1 MICPNCG
8 RQTESDEKFCVGC
21 GAPLTDSD
29 NSKEEVKN
37 EFQEENKVD
46 EVNTENIET
55 PNESEEQVDSE
66 YTVDLSNNNIE
77 LNATDNVENQPII
90 ANNDTVGVVEPSV
103 KPKKSK
109 KAFIIVA
116 IVFALILIALLIV
129 KFFVFTPKNLF
140 FKGINEAYS
149 NTIEKIEKND
159 KNDKTLSLKTN
170 TTFDVKVNDKYVDD
184 STKQMLDFINNLK
197 LEMNES
203 IDSKTLNFDLNTI
216 LSNSSDKLELELYK
230 REKAM
235 YVGLGNL
242 YSKYIKLDVSEV
254 KDLDTESLNYV
265 AKELKNIFLNS
276 LDNSKFKQE
285 KANITLQDKE
295 MKVNKISYEFDKDE
309 IKRILKEMKEKIN
322 NNQKLLDKMTS
333 VTGKTKEELN
343 QTFEDLLNEVESSYK
358 EELANSKVVLTVY
371 TKGLLNDVIGYSLT
385 VKEDQ
390 NNIKLTYFYNKDVK
404 EFKLIAN
411 SITFLTTTTK
421 EISKNETETNITM
434 FTATGK
440 INTKTTDEKI
450 VSTINVSELSS
461 GMDLSGTI
469 ELPNKKDSATLNSFI
484 KLNVSNEEVF
494 NFNVKTTYE
503 KSSDVILKEIDDK
516 NSVSAYDL
524 QQIDLENIMNKL
536 TQNKFFAAMAISE
549 INNATQ
555 SANARSVEAYMKTYE
570 TAYYQAI
577 LEDENVKFGDKLD
590 VNYSGSNVTCSNIT
604 SDEDGKITATCTV
617 DGKTFTYDSND
628 GAKALN

>member
-37 EFQEENKVD
+37 EFQEEKVD

-55 PNESEEQVDSE
+55 QNESEEQVDSE

-77 LNATDNVENQPII
+77 LNATDNVENQPVI
-90 ANNDTVGVVEPSV
+90 ANNDTVGAVEPSV

-129 KFFVFTPKNLF
+129 KFLVFTPKNLF

-170 TTFDVKVNDKYVDD
+170 TTFDVKVNDNYVDD

-385 VKEDQ
+385 VKENQ

>member
-21 GAPLTDSD
+21 GSPLTDSD

-55 PNESEEQVDSE
+55 KNESEEQVDSE

-77 LNATDNVENQPII
+77 LNATDNVENQPVI
-90 ANNDTVGVVEPSV
+90 ANNDTVGVVEPSA

-197 LEMNES
+197 LEMNEN
-203 IDSKTLNFDLNTI
+203 IDSKTSNFDLNTI

-265 AKELKNIFLNS
+265 TKELKNIFLNS

-343 QTFEDLLNEVESSYK
+343 QTFEDLLNEIESSYK
-358 EELANSKVVLTVY
+358 EELANSKVVLAVY

-524 QQIDLENIMNKL
+524 QQNDLENIMNKL

-555 SANARSVEAYMKTYE
+555 SANARSVEGYMKAYE

-590 VNYSGSNVTCSNIT
+590 VNYSGSNVACSNIT

>member
-1 MICPNCG
+1 
-8 RQTESDEKFCVGC
+8 
-21 GAPLTDSD
+21 
-29 NSKEEVKN
+29 
-37 EFQEENKVD
+37 
-46 EVNTENIET
+46 
-55 PNESEEQVDSE
+55 
-66 YTVDLSNNNIE
+66 
-77 LNATDNVENQPII
+77 
-90 ANNDTVGVVEPSV
+90 
-103 KPKKSK
+103 
-109 KAFIIVA
+109 
-116 IVFALILIALLIV
+116 
-129 KFFVFTPKNLF
+129 
-140 FKGINEAYS
+140 
-149 NTIEKIEKND
+149 
-159 KNDKTLSLKTN
+159 
-170 TTFDVKVNDKYVDD
+170 
-184 STKQMLDFINNLK
+184 
-197 LEMNES
+197 
-203 IDSKTLNFDLNTI
+203 
-216 LSNSSDKLELELYK
+216 
-230 REKAM
+230 
-235 YVGLGNL
+235 
-242 YSKYIKLDVSEV
+242 
-254 KDLDTESLNYV
+254 
-265 AKELKNIFLNS
+265 
-276 LDNSKFKQE
+276 
-285 KANITLQDKE
+285 

-411 SITFLTTTTK
+411 SITFLTTTSK

-524 QQIDLENIMNKL
+524 QQNDLENIMNKL

-590 VNYSGSNVTCSNIT
+590 VNYSGSNVTCSNIA

>member
-37 EFQEENKVD
+37 EFQEEKVD

-55 PNESEEQVDSE
+55 QNESEEQVDSE

-77 LNATDNVENQPII
+77 LNATDNVENQPVI

-197 LEMNES
+197 LEMNEN
-203 IDSKTLNFDLNTI
+203 IDSKTSNFDLNTI

-265 AKELKNIFLNS
+265 TKELKNIFLNS

-333 VTGKTKEELN
+333 VTGKTKEEL
-343 QTFEDLLNEVESSYK
+343 
-358 EELANSKVVLTVY
+358 ANSKVVLTVY

-411 SITFLTTTTK
+411 SITFLTTTSK

-503 KSSDVILKEIDDK
+503 KSSDVILKEIADK

-524 QQIDLENIMNKL
+524 QQNDLENIMNKL

-555 SANARSVEAYMKTYE
+555 SANARSVEAYMIAYE

-617 DGKTFTYDSND
+617 DGKTFTYDSNG

>member
-37 EFQEENKVD
+37 EFQEEKVD

-55 PNESEEQVDSE
+55 QNESEEQVDSE

-90 ANNDTVGVVEPSV
+90 TNNDTVGVVEPSV

-170 TTFDVKVNDKYVDD
+170 TTFDVKVNDKYVDN

-230 REKAM
+230 REKSM

-469 ELPNKKDSATLNSFI
+469 ELPNKKDSTTLNSFI

-555 SANARSVEAYMKTYE
+555 SANARSVEAYMIAYE

>member
-37 EFQEENKVD
+37 EFQEDKVD

-55 PNESEEQVDSE
+55 QNESEEQVDSE

-77 LNATDNVENQPII
+77 LNATDNVENQPVI
-90 ANNDTVGVVEPSV
+90 AINDTVGVVEPSV

-109 KAFIIVA
+109 KVFIIVA

-371 TKGLLNDVIGYSLT
+371 TKGLLNDIIGYSLT

-404 EFKLIAN
+404 EFKLIVN

-503 KSSDVILKEIDDK
+503 KNSDVILKEIDDK

-524 QQIDLENIMNKL
+524 QQNDLENIMNKL

-555 SANARSVEAYMKTYE
+555 SANARSVEAYMIAYE

-590 VNYSGSNVTCSNIT
+590 VNYSGSNVACSNIT

>member
-1 MICPNCG
+1 M
-8 RQTESDEKFCVGC
+8 
-21 GAPLTDSD
+21 
-29 NSKEEVKN
+29 
-37 EFQEENKVD
+37 
-46 EVNTENIET
+46 
-55 PNESEEQVDSE
+55 
-66 YTVDLSNNNIE
+66 
-77 LNATDNVENQPII
+77 
-90 ANNDTVGVVEPSV
+90 
-103 KPKKSK
+103 
-109 KAFIIVA
+109 
-116 IVFALILIALLIV
+116 
-129 KFFVFTPKNLF
+129 
-140 FKGINEAYS
+140 
-149 NTIEKIEKND
+149 
-159 KNDKTLSLKTN
+159 
-170 TTFDVKVNDKYVDD
+170 KVNDNYVDD

-295 MKVNKISYEFDKDE
+295 MKVNKISYELDKDE

-524 QQIDLENIMNKL
+524 QQNDLENIMNKL

-555 SANARSVEAYMKTYE
+555 SANARSVEAYMIAYE

>member
-77 LNATDNVENQPII
+77 LNATDNVENQPVI

-197 LEMNES
+197 LEMNEN
-203 IDSKTLNFDLNTI
+203 IDSKTSNFDLNTI

-265 AKELKNIFLNS
+265 TKELKNIFLNS

-385 VKEDQ
+385 VKENQ
-390 NNIKLTYFYNKDVK
+390 NNIKLTYFCNKDVK

-524 QQIDLENIMNKL
+524 QQNDLENIMNKL

-555 SANARSVEAYMKTYE
+555 SANARSVEAYMIAYE

-604 SDEDGKITATCTV
+604 SDEDGNITATCTV

>member
-8 RQTESDEKFCVGC
+8 RQTELDEKFCVGC

-37 EFQEENKVD
+37 EFQEEKVD

-55 PNESEEQVDSE
+55 QNESEEQVDSE

-77 LNATDNVENQPII
+77 LNATDNVENQPVI

-197 LEMNES
+197 LEMNEN
-203 IDSKTLNFDLNTI
+203 IDSKTSNFDLNTI

>member
-90 ANNDTVGVVEPSV
+90 TNNDTVGVVEPSV

-230 REKAM
+230 REKSM

-461 GMDLSGTI
+461 GMNLSGTI

-604 SDEDGKITATCTV
+604 SD
-617 DGKTFTYDSND
+617 
-628 GAKALN
+628 

>member
-21 GAPLTDSD
+21 GSPLTDSD

-55 PNESEEQVDSE
+55 KNESEEQVDSE

-77 LNATDNVENQPII
+77 LNATDNVENQPVI
-90 ANNDTVGVVEPSV
+90 ANNDTVGVVEPSA

-197 LEMNES
+197 LEMNEN
-203 IDSKTLNFDLNTI
+203 IDSKTSNFDLNTI

-265 AKELKNIFLNS
+265 TKELKNIFLNS

-343 QTFEDLLNEVESSYK
+343 QTFEDLLNEIESSYK
-358 EELANSKVVLTVY
+358 EELANSKVVLAVY

-524 QQIDLENIMNKL
+524 QQNDLENIMNKL

-555 SANARSVEAYMKTYE
+555 SANARSVEAYMIAYE

-590 VNYSGSNVTCSNIT
+590 VNYSGSNVACSNIT